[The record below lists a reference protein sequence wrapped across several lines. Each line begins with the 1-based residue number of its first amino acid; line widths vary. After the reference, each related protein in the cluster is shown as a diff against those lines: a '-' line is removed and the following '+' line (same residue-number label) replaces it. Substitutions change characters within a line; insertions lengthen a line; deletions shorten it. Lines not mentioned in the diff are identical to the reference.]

1 DRETLRDFGVTDSND
16 ALEWGTGLV
25 VDRWETNRTS
35 YSSRGFDVML
45 TQIDGLGMSN
55 DWGLVV
61 GQQDTYLF
69 EKIELVRGANGLL
82 TLGSHNQQR
91 VALDYNKVLTQ
102 DGKWA
107 GRLVV
112 VNEDKDS
119 HLRALNDR
127 RTAIYG
133 VVEGQI
139 GLDGVLTIGMTHQD
153 NKQRSPMWGS

>member
-1 DRETLRDFGVTDSND
+1 ASTDTPELASIVVKTKRENRVSKGATNLPMEIKDTPQSISTLDRETLRDLGVTDSND

-82 TLGSHNQQR
+82 T
-91 VALDYNKVLTQ
+91 
-102 DGKWA
+102 
-107 GRLVV
+107 
-112 VNEDKDS
+112 
-119 HLRALNDR
+119 
-127 RTAIYG
+127 G
-133 VVEGQI
+133 VG
-139 GLDGVLTIGMTHQD
+139 
-153 NKQRSPMWGS
+153 